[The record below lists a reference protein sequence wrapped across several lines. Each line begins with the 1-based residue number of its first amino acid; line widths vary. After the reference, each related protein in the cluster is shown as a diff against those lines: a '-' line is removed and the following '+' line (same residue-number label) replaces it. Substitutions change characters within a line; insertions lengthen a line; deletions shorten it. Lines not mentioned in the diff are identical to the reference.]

1 MLLADSDLGS
11 LLEAQIRVSLSLFVT
26 MTSFMQTVGFAIMPS
41 MKQHLVKN
49 YFWTAN
55 YNILSKKHSVFIFSG
70 LFFKVSHQLNLILYS
85 SALVVNTF
93 FNYITVISEK
103 NLGFL
108 FPLFRWCSYCDDDVR
123 HFFTSLY
130 SPSAGCGLWKTV
142 LETCFAF
149 FLLIC
154 PKFSS

>member
-11 LLEAQIRVSLSLFVT
+11 LLKAEIRVSLSLFVT

-85 SALVVNTF
+85 LALVVILSSTILLQFLKKILGFCFPCSDDVHVAMMMLGTF
-93 FNYITVISEK
+93 SPLYTIPLLYVDSEK
-103 NLGFL
+103 LS
-108 FPLFRWCSYCDDDVR
+108 WR
-123 HFFTSLY
+123 HVLL
-130 SPSAGCGLWKTV
+130 SPG
-142 LETCFAF
+142 
-149 FLLIC
+149 
-154 PKFSS
+154 